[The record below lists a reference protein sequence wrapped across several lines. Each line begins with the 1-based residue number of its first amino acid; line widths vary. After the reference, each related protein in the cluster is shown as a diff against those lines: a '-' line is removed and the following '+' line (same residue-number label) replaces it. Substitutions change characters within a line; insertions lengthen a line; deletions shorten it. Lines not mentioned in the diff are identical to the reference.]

1 MADLSQSFDPT
12 LIATNSDAA
21 SAAGS
26 AAATASDLAS
36 SAFITAS
43 DALSK
48 ITARSAIWDVKTVV
62 LKPIAED
69 TVVSTADDLM
79 RFTVPDELSGMDLV
93 SCGAHVY
100 TAATSG
106 VVTID
111 IYNLTDT
118 ADMLTSALTIDATEK
133 DTVTAGS
140 AAVINAAEDDV
151 VTADELRIDVT
162 AGASGASG
170 LEVRLV
176 FKKP

>member
-1 MADLSQSFDPT
+1 MADLSASFDPT

-36 SAFITAS
+36 NAQ
-43 DALSK
+43 SK
-48 ITARSAIWDVKTVV
+48 ITARSTVWDRKTVV

-69 TVVSTADDLM
+69 TVLSTTDDLM

-93 SCGAHVY
+93 SCGAHIY

-106 VVTID
+106 IVTID

-118 ADMLTSALTIDATEK
+118 VDMLTSAMMIDATEK
-133 DTVTAGS
+133 DTVTAAS
-140 AAVINAAEDDV
+140 AAVINTGEDDV
-151 VTADELRIDVT
+151 STADELRIDVT

-170 LEVRLV
+170 LEVRLI